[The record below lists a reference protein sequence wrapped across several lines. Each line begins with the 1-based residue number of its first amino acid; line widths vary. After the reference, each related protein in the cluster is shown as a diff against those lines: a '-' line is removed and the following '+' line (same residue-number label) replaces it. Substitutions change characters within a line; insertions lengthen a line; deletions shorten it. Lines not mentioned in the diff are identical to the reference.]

1 MNNACEGTEIA
12 ISSNVALLSDIHGNA
27 PALQAV
33 LEDIH
38 HEHCTRV
45 FMLGDLING
54 IDPHGCVH
62 ILRTWSEVKDVH
74 LCCVKGNAEA
84 YLTTPDRDA
93 LPRQNETRNKQL
105 MRLIQWFHDHLEAGD
120 VAWIQSF
127 PDTMRWND
135 AYFVHDSP
143 SDRVAVH
150 TQHPDILPQYR
161 EWFYHGRGIHS
172 KMADNEWR
180 ELLEYMDSE
189 HLNYMFSGHTHRPF
203 CHKIGTKVICNVG
216 SAGAPVDGDPRAS
229 WVLVTKE
236 ASGHQRLSIRR
247 VTYDVSLQLQ
257 RIDHTPDYKDFHQP
271 EIRDAYKQWFI
282 TGLHWKMHLSGN
294 ES

>member
-203 CHKIGTKVICNVG
+203 CHKIGTKVN
-216 SAGAPVDGDPRAS
+216 SQS
-229 WVLVTKE
+229 
-236 ASGHQRLSIRR
+236 
-247 VTYDVSLQLQ
+247 
-257 RIDHTPDYKDFHQP
+257 YKDNWKPLRKQIGLTIGDLFFFNEDSLIIELPTHKATAFLSKYHVD
-271 EIRDAYKQWFI
+271 RDSEK
-282 TGLHWKMHLSGN
+282 
-294 ES
+294 